1 MSKKL
6 VLVKG
11 VAPMGRCRE
20 CGGDSH
26 TGCMK
31 HEDMSFRECQ
41 GSRGYGGAPTPVIQS
56 R

>member
-1 MSKKL
+1 MGEKL

-11 VAPMGRCRE
+11 IARMDRCDE

-31 HEDMSFRECQ
+31 YDMSFRDC
-41 GSRGYGGAPTPVIQS
+41 QS

>member
-1 MSKKL
+1 MGKKL

-11 VAPMGRCRE
+11 IAPMGRCNE

-31 HEDMSFRECQ
+31 HDMSFRECKE
-41 GSRGYGGAPTPVIQS
+41 SRDYGAAPTPVIQS